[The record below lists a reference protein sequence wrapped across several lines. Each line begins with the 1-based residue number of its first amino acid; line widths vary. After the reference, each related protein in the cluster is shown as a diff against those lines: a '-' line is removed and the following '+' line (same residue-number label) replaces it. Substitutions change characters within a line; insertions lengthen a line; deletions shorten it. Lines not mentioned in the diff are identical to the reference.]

1 MGGSSP
7 TLADVDRA
15 ARERGESRSRY
26 IARVLGVEVRTRRDA
41 EITRK
46 FDARFADEPL
56 RAAVRREAGDLDE
69 GGADWTTE
77 RW

>member
-1 MGGSSP
+1 
-7 TLADVDRA
+7 
-15 ARERGESRSRY
+15 
-26 IARVLGVEVRTRRDA
+26 VLGVEVRTRRDA